1 MGLLCSRLRPQQWL
15 KMAVTVHISWTAE
28 PVVTKLDLLMHH
40 CEHQSTVMQK
50 DWFAIFKPVKVR
62 VTMRVYVIRLW
73 LNYGSSFWTPDPF
86 GTKFKFDGN
95 YVVMGWSLLR
105 KDIAVSKQGVHF
117 FLASSGCL
125 VFACLLVLGSLQ
137 FWELSDRFF
146 IFSLCCCCWWLLVS
160 CSPWHCALS
169 REGLK
174 VQRCVCNENEVSLL
188 DLVVFFFVCV
198 GFLVCFFNHVVS
210 KWSWADIVL
219 LVVFF
224 LQSSCAGGHCP
235 HGGRNEVWRCCRTH

>member
-1 MGLLCSRLRPQQWL
+1 MFKVKATAMVKNGSDCPYLLNRWTCCNQTWFTDASLWTPVNCYAKGLVCYLQARQGQGHSEGLRDQI
-15 KMAVTVHISWTAE
+15 M
-28 PVVTKLDLLMHH
+28 TKL
-40 CEHQSTVMQK
+40 T
-50 DWFAIFKPVKVR
+50 
-62 VTMRVYVIRLW
+62 
-73 LNYGSSFWTPDPF
+73 GSSFWTPDPF

-95 YVVMGWSLLR
+95 YVVMGWSWLQ

-117 FLASSGCL
+117 FLASWGCL

-188 DLVVFFFVCV
+188 DLVGCFLCVCGFFGVFFQPCGLQVVMGWHCV
-198 GFLVCFFNHVVS
+198 VGCVFSPELLCWWPLPS
-210 KWSWADIVL
+210 WRQEWSMKML
-219 LVVFF
+219 
-224 LQSSCAGGHCP
+224 
-235 HGGRNEVWRCCRTH
+235 